1 MNQQYPQQPGPGGA
15 QQPGWGQQPQ
25 QPYPPQQPGWGAP
38 PPPPKKTPVGMIVGL
53 GCLGIVVL
61 FVIIG
66 AIGAVAGSD
75 SSSTSKGTSVST
87 DDKNVET
94 EKKDD
99 TPAVEEKPAEEP
111 AEEAAPE
118 SDVKIV
124 AKKTAFTPSI
134 LASGSGYTSVKVTVT
149 NNSDEQIS
157 INVLYFEIT
166 DSKGTKHDAELGV
179 DENQIDTVDLAPG
192 ENVSGSITSKGK
204 FTPTHVTYTQFLE
217 DPVRVAVS

>member
-1 MNQQYPQQPGPGGA
+1 MSQQYPQQPG
-15 QQPGWGQQPQ
+15 WGQP
-25 QPYPPQQPGWGAP
+25 PHPQQPGWGTP
-38 PPPPKKTPVGMIVGL
+38 PPPPKKKPVGMFIGL

-61 FVIIG
+61 FVILG
-66 AIGAVAGSD
+66 AIGAVIGSD
-75 SSSTSKGTSVST
+75 DKASKGTSVST
-87 DDKNVET
+87 DDKNVEA

-99 TPAVEEKPAEEP
+99 TPAAEDKPAEEP
-111 AEEAAPE
+111 KEEAAPE

-134 LASGSGYTSVKVTVT
+134 LADGSSYTSVKVTIT